1 MLFTRSQFALIA
13 RSCGTGYVAILSVLA
28 SLTVL
33 VSGSSVLAQDAHV
46 HGVAEL
52 NIVREGQVVQI
63 EFFSPGAN
71 LLGFERMP
79 GAAEEWMRFASVVED
94 MEASAWLLGDQMAD
108 CDMRIEAMEVPS
120 FAAGGD
126 GHEGHDHGDKH
137 DDHEEELADDAHVDF
152 RVQYLFDCSRAVPS
166 NLQITAFQHF
176 PAIDRI
182 ATQWINEGRPGFSE
196 LTARAPILELE

>member
-94 MEASAWLLGDQMAD
+94 WKPAPGCWGIKWQIAICASRPWKCPRLPQ
-108 CDMRIEAMEVPS
+108 
-120 FAAGGD
+120 GG
-126 GHEGHDHGDKH
+126 
-137 DDHEEELADDAHVDF
+137 
-152 RVQYLFDCSRAVPS
+152 RA
-166 NLQITAFQHF
+166 
-176 PAIDRI
+176 
-182 ATQWINEGRPGFSE
+182 
-196 LTARAPILELE
+196 